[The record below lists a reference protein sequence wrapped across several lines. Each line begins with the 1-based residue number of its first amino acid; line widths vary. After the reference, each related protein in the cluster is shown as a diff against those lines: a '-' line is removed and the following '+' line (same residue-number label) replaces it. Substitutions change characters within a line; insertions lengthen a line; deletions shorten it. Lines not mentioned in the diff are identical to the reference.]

1 MSDDPTQPFAP
12 SRGSEGTPIACI
24 SCPPHNVEMRA
35 TGVYPGPNGL
45 YVHLVCSNGHPQRFA
60 VRSTEDRVLI
70 EMVPS
75 PMSMP
80 PQPGETVH

>member
-1 MSDDPTQPFAP
+1 
-12 SRGSEGTPIACI
+12 
-24 SCPPHNVEMRA
+24 MRV
-35 TGVYPGPNGL
+35 TGLHPGPSGL

-60 VRSTEDRVLI
+60 VRATVDRVLI

-80 PQPGETVH
+80 PRPGEIIH